1 MNSFSNRNY
10 YRDFELQRDQFL
22 QNAQCERLARIATEA
37 NPNLSVVSIKRT
49 RSFSNPFGQTVSMN
63 WAFRSL
69 IILLAIISLLVMGI
83 SPLFAQ
89 DLIDAGGSEPYD
101 PALVSY
107 RVGYYYQLQG
117 DQERAVEIFNEVID
131 RLPNWDGGYAA
142 RGDSYA
148 ALGQFDLAVAD
159 YTVALD
165 LTPGFVS
172 VLYMRGRA
180 YQSAGE
186 AVLAIAD
193 FQNAISQMPD
203 YPLPYWGLA
212 DVYYEQQNNALAL
225 GCYSQ
230 YLALVEETPDA
241 SVTTRVALLSATV
254 AAGAAS

>member
-1 MNSFSNRNY
+1 MMNSFSNRNY
-10 YRDFELQRDQFL
+10 YRDFELQRDAALREAHRQHL
-22 QNAQCERLARIATEA
+22 ATLATDSSSEAQPQTTKLTAHLPHFRLPHLRLNVRHALT
-37 NPNLSVVSIKRT
+37 
-49 RSFSNPFGQTVSMN
+49 
-63 WAFRSL
+63 
-69 IILLAIISLLVMGI
+69 LVLVIGVLVA
-83 SPLFAQ
+83 STLPLRAQ
-89 DLIDAGGSEPYD
+89 DLTDAGVSEPYH
-101 PALVSY
+101 PALVTY

-117 DQERAVEIFNEVID
+117 DQERAIELFTEVITS
-131 RLPNWDGGYAA
+131 LPNWDGGYSA
-142 RGDSYA
+142 RGDSYV
-148 ALGQFDLAVAD
+148 ALGYFVRAVAD
-159 YTVALD
+159 YTEALD

-212 DVYYEQQNNALAL
+212 DVYYEQQSNALAL
-225 GCYSQ
+225 DCYSQ

-241 SVTTRVALLSATV
+241 SVTTRVVLLSATV